1 MGKKEFEFYQDVKVT
16 VWARQKFSV
25 EAESKE
31 EALKMVEEF
40 KMKDIGTSDDS
51 HLIWDTEWMTETWED
66 IPVEENGGCATI
78 ELYDGET
85 KKLIGDNAM
94 DKSLSAMERT
104 EEDRKLIGYQIEFDE
119 DEEWPEELF
128 SFQVFRAEQDAYDF
142 LESEGIEY
150 YEGRITKVYEGDV
163 EEPMFIGKKPRTFKK
178 NEKVSVIDVDGENRW
193 AVVEIEQDVEEED
206 DMVGVCILEDN
217 FASHENNMMVAASRV
232 YQIAEGKVCPRCGGQ
247 LCVEHEDD
255 IDYPYFCPECG
266 ENFYNCELE

>member
-40 KMKDIGTSDDS
+40 KIKDIGTSDDS

-94 DKSLSAMERT
+94 DKSLSAME
-104 EEDRKLIGYQIEFDE
+104 ESRKVLGYQIHDDYGEF
-119 DEEWPEELF
+119 PEHLF
-128 SFQVFRAEQDAYDF
+128 SWMVFKTKEDAELYMINENLDGFD
-142 LESEGIEY
+142 IHEY
-150 YEGRITKVYEGDV
+150 YEGDI
-163 EEPMFIGKKPRTFKK
+163 EEPTFIGLRMFNKGERVFNCEQGTFDSDLRGWATICKDELVMYADQIVLLK
-178 NEKVSVIDVDGENRW
+178 MDDGSENETDADSV
-193 AVVEIEQDVEEED
+193 
-206 DMVGVCILEDN
+206 
-217 FASHENNMMVAASRV
+217 
-232 YQIAEGKVCPRCGGQ
+232 YKIAKGKVCPRCGGQ

-255 IDYPYFCPECG
+255 IDYPYFCPECD
-266 ENFYNCELE
+266 ENFYDCELE